1 MGQEPDPLRFTINMI
16 NLQKSEGSESRE
28 GDVSVSGLLSV
39 NLTHLKRVG

>member
-1 MGQEPDPLRFTINMI
+1 MVGQEPDPLRFTINMI
-16 NLQKSEGSESRE
+16 NLQKSEGSESR